1 MRKYYTERRAVVA
14 YVGLKQSEINEVM
27 RRCQSEQNRHAS
39 TQTKELPMNPKTKV
53 ARYRKLLR
61 LAKQELHRTAAP
73 NSSDTGKFDRKLE
86 ELLDR
91 EQYIMAIPGMHEVL
105 AEELNGQVWDV
116 LHWEDLPEEEFDY
129 VLEEEVKGMSGA
141 QLLATPG
148 VYEVAAEYYNNQILE
163 ELEADY
169 DKEVNSLSLGAGVKT
184 ADNFQRDD
192 FNEFFSAYL
201 ETALWAS
208 YDVSYESGS
217 VPLGDNYST
226 GDIVEECVATMRQ
239 DCQKFFDQNYDVVEA
254 AEFSY
259 GPDYGRWGRVG
270 HDFWLTR
277 NRCGAGFLDGDYSD
291 DAGEILTEASRQF
304 GETDLYVGND
314 NVIYC

>member
-1 MRKYYTERRAVVA
+1 
-14 YVGLKQSEINEVM
+14 
-27 RRCQSEQNRHAS
+27 
-39 TQTKELPMNPKTKV
+39 MNPKTKV